1 MCKILLLVGV
11 EPAAFGRGDEL
22 RIALGDAWRV
32 ETAANAARAFELLGR
47 LTISAVVCRLRLAD
61 GPGDQVLDTVLKRQP
76 GVHRFLLADVADR
89 RAMGRC
95 LGTAHLFLAEPCDA
109 ARLRAALDRIEKL
122 DLLFAHEAARTLVGK
137 MERLPSPPATYF
149 QIVRELQSPAASV
162 ERLGGLLAQD
172 PPAAAK
178 LLQMVNS
185 AAIGLPREVTDP
197 ADAVL
202 CLGFETTKSLVLL
215 AHTYS
220 HFDRLHAGDFS
231 VEAWCRHS
239 LGTAHG
245 AQAIARAQSAEPE
258 VVSECYT
265 AGLLHDLG
273 SLLLAANRPDQ
284 FVDARRLAR
293 QERVPVWQAEQGV
306 FGTTHAEVGAWLAL
320 IWGLPLGL
328 VEAVALH
335 HLPARLTHRQF
346 SPLSAVHVANIFD
359 HLRHQDRGDFL
370 TPDVN
375 YLAEVGL
382 DDRLEA
388 WSEAAGVRFSLARP

>member
-22 RIALGDAWRV
+22 RTALGDTWRV
-32 ETAANAARAFELLGR
+32 EAAANAARALALLGR
-47 LTISAVVCRLRLAD
+47 LPVGAVVCRPRLTD
-61 GPGDQVLDTVLKRQP
+61 GPGDQLLDTILQRHP
-76 GVHRFLLADVADR
+76 GVHRFLLADLTDR
-89 RAMGRC
+89 KAVGRC

-109 ARLRAALDRIEKL
+109 GRLRAALDRIEKL
-122 DLLFAHEAARTLVGK
+122 DLLFAHEAARTLVGQ

-149 QIVRELQSPAASV
+149 QIVRELQSPTASV

-178 LLQMVNS
+178 LLQVANS
-185 AAIGLPREVTDP
+185 AALGLPREVTDP

-220 HFDRLHAGDFS
+220 HFDRVQAGDFS
-231 VEAWCRHS
+231 VEGWCRHS
-239 LGTAHG
+239 LGTARA
-245 AQAIARAQSAEPE
+245 AQAIARAEGVEPE
-258 VVSECYT
+258 VASECYT

-273 SLLLAANRPDQ
+273 SLLLAANRSDQ
-284 FVDARRLAR
+284 FIHARRLAR
-293 QERVPVWQAEQGV
+293 AERVPVWQAEQSV

-320 IWGLPLGL
+320 MWGLPPGL

-335 HLPARLTHRQF
+335 HLPARLTRRQF
-346 SPLSAVHVANIFD
+346 SPLTAVHVANLFD
-359 HLRHQDRGDFL
+359 HLQHQDKSDFL
-370 TPDVN
+370 TPDAP
-375 YLAEVGL
+375 YLAELGL
-382 DDRLEA
+382 NDRLEA
-388 WSEAAGVRFSLARP
+388 WSEAAGVQSSLLRP